1 MTLDIDLS
9 YTLDLTTDIYFID
22 LNILFWDFLKESQSH
37 AVIIII
43 IIIMEI
49 SWALC
54 PVYPN

>member
-22 LNILFWDFLKESQSH
+22 LNILFWDFIQESQSH

-43 IIIMEI
+43 IIMEI
-49 SWALC
+49 SWALY